1 MPDNRYKHPN
11 HYPLRINPT
20 LMDKL
25 KHIAYESGRSINKE
39 IEQLVIQHIKQY
51 EEDFGIIDLSQAKTH
66 Y

>member
-1 MPDNRYKHPN
+1 
-11 HYPLRINPT
+11 
-20 LMDKL
+20 MDKL